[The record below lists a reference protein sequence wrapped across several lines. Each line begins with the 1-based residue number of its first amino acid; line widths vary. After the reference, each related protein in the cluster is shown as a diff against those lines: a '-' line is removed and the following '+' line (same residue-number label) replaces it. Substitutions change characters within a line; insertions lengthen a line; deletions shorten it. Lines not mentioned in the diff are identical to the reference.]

1 MLQMYTTT
9 KSPVNFFIEVN
20 GTFLLLLVIII
31 YLGAFIYK

>member
-9 KSPVNFFIEVN
+9 KSPVHFNKEVN